1 MIRTALALLALL
13 CTGTAQAVEC
23 HDTVYDTLSYTICS
37 LAPDDDIR
45 LFLNGANASPLGSF
59 RAVEAAHIGQSL
71 LFAMNAGMYQPDRS
85 PVGLYIEGGV
95 EQHRLITSD
104 GPGNFGLLPN
114 GVLCFGSDAPRVY
127 ETLAYRS
134 AAPTC
139 RYATQ
144 SGPML
149 VIDGALHP
157 RFLAHSTSYYYRNGV
172 GTGGGQTVFAISNQ
186 PVNFHQFGR
195 LFRDHLGL
203 DQALFL
209 DGNISRLHAP
219 SLGRSDLGFTMGPII
234 GVLSTVDP
242 SAAGD

>member
-1 MIRTALALLALL
+1 MIRPALALLALL
-13 CTGTAQAVEC
+13 CPGTAHAVEC
-23 HDTVYDTLSYTICS
+23 RNTIFETLSYSVCS
-37 LAPDDDIR
+37 LAADDDIR
-45 LFLNGANASPLGSF
+45 LFLNGDDDAPLGGF
-59 RAVEAAHIGQSL
+59 RAVEAAHTGQSL

-85 PVGLYIEGGV
+85 PVGLYIEDGV

-114 GVLCFGSDAPRVY
+114 GVLCFGADAPQVY
-127 ETLAYRS
+127 ETLAYRD
-134 AAPTC
+134 AAPAC

-157 RFLAHSTSYYYRNGV
+157 RFLEQSTSLYYRNGV

-195 LFRDHLGL
+195 LFRDHLGV

-219 SLGRSDLGFTMGPII
+219 ELGRSDIGFTMGPII

-242 SAAGD
+242 SAAAD